1 MIGTIVFSFYYYNS
15 TIKNIVNTEIHEYI
29 YKNNTNDILSSRREL
44 QQNSQ
49 EKYQNN
55 PLIGSGFMV
64 PFDQAVQDYSFNM
77 SIIYESGNLFW
88 ELIGGIGI
96 IGFVLFILL
105 IVLILCRGNLERISL
120 ILSSIGV
127 CLGEM
132 VFFSVNNIAVL
143 LYVFIAIF
151 LIKPYTRRIINEK

>member
-1 MIGTIVFSFYYYNS
+1 MEQYAIILFRYVQKIGENIINNKYN
-15 TIKNIVNTEIHEYI
+15 K
-29 YKNNTNDILSSRREL
+29 
-44 QQNSQ
+44 
-49 EKYQNN
+49 
-55 PLIGSGFMV
+55 
-64 PFDQAVQDYSFNM
+64 
-77 SIIYESGNLFW
+77 
-88 ELIGGIGI
+88 
-96 IGFVLFILL
+96 VLTILL